1 MAVSTSQG
9 FTVFGLTPP
18 GNLVMDDECL
28 QVSKLI
34 EDVTP
39 DVGNTFAGA
48 KVTVAVAAI
57 ENKKQRCMLVLRKF
71 GWNPEEKKFRDGASE
86 KCMELLKMLQTAL
99 MCECLL
105 MNLVKLTAEKR
116 EPMPLV
122 SMENLSA
129 LVCIEFSLAIAD
141 AMQTEQR

>member
-1 MAVSTSQG
+1 M
-9 FTVFGLTPP
+9 F
-18 GNLVMDDECL
+18 
-28 QVSKLI
+28 
-34 EDVTP
+34 EDAKP
-39 DVGNTFAGA
+39 DVDNEIDDA
-48 KVTVAVAAI
+48 KVTLAVAVI
-57 ENKKQRCMLVLRKF
+57 ENKKHRFMLVLRKF

-141 AMQTEQR
+141 AMQTEADVVHHKKCAEVEAKVLLRPSKSNKQQQIAGS